1 MVARYSV
8 AARWNHYFGGMSAVG
23 LDRNTDEFVR
33 LFSLWTNSIYSYVHV
48 LVPTHADAE
57 DIFQEVSRTLWEKFG
72 EYRPGPDAGFRTWA
86 LRIAQIEVLRY
97 RQREGRRQ
105 RLFSDQLHDALDE
118 TVLVAIGRID
128 LRLTALGDCYR
139 KLPDDDRRLI
149 RARYGV
155 GADRRGHCRRNGPLG
170 TCHLSVAAADS
181 PIAVRVRR
189 RDPPA
194 DGRKGNRSNLPGRPG
209 GCCAQIGPVPFS
221 SASEGGAKAMT
232 SPFLPNEFFGLMYD
246 LVEGRLTPEKAAKLE
261 ELLLA
266 DPVTASGTSI
276 SCSSLVDSTGPKASG
291 TAGGPQ
297 RTMNAEG

>member
-1 MVARYSV
+1 
-8 AARWNHYFGGMSAVG
+8 VG

-105 RLFSDQLHDALDE
+105 RLFSDRLHDALDE
-118 TVLVAIGRID
+118 TVLAAIGRID

-139 KLPDDDRRLI
+139 KLPDDDRSLI

-155 GADRRGHCRRNGPLG
+155 GATVEAIAAETGRSVHAIYRALRRIHQSLFEC
-170 TCHLSVAAADS
+170 VEE
-181 PIAVRVRR
+181 VR
-189 RDPPA
+189 
-194 DGRKGNRSNLPGRPG
+194 
-209 GCCAQIGPVPFS
+209 QQ
-221 SASEGGAKAMT
+221 T
-232 SPFLPNEFFGLMYD
+232 
-246 LVEGRLTPEKAAKLE
+246 E
-261 ELLLA
+261 E
-266 DPVTASGTSI
+266 
-276 SCSSLVDSTGPKASG
+276 
-291 TAGGPQ
+291 
-297 RTMNAEG
+297 MAEEEREA